1 MATKLYVGN
10 LSYTTTND
18 SLRDA
23 FAQSGTVVSATVL
36 TDRMSGRSRGFGF
49 VEMEEADAQKAIET
63 WNGKDLD
70 GRKLR
75 VNEARPMAERP
86 LADLTAETNAKAK
99 IAEAFSVASLCSEPK
114 GIAAT
119 TEMPLTNRKN
129 TPRGVFSL
137 SG

>member
-10 LSYTTTND
+10 LSYNTTND

-23 FAQSGTVVSATVL
+23 FAQSGAVVSATVL

-49 VEMEEADAQKAIET
+49 VEMEEADAAKAIEM

-86 LADLTAETNAKAK
+86 
-99 IAEAFSVASLCSEPK
+99 
-114 GIAAT
+114 
-119 TEMPLTNRKN
+119 
-129 TPRGVFSL
+129 PRRFDSRDGGGNDRGGDRRSF
-137 SG
+137 